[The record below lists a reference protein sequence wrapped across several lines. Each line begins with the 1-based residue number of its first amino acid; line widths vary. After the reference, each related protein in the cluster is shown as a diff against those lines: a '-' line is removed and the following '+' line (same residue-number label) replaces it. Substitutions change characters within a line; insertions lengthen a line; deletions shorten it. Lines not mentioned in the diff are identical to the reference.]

1 MSKTHWKKAF
11 NPNFMGA
18 WSIDE
23 GKELV
28 VTIEAAKKE
37 ELTNP
42 DGKKEECLVLQL
54 KGHKPM
60 VCNKTN
66 AKTIA
71 IVTGSPYLEDWPGKS
86 IQLYVEQVRAF
97 GETVP
102 ALRVRPVRPSGK
114 KKINAEQYK
123 RMKSAVASGKLDKA
137 QALNDYQLTESQHKE
152 ISAL

>member
-11 NPNFMGA
+11 NPNYLGA
-18 WSIDE
+18 WSLEE
-23 GKELV
+23 GKDMV
-28 VTIEAAKKE
+28 VTIEAAKRE
-37 ELTNP
+37 ELTNT
-42 DGKKEECLVLQL
+42 DGKKEECLVLYL
-54 KGHKPM
+54 KGQKPM

-66 AKTIA
+66 AKTIS

-102 ALRVRPVRPSGK
+102 ALRVRPVRPNTK
-114 KKINAEQYK
+114 KKLNAEQYK
-123 RMKSAVASGKLDKA
+123 RMKAAVQKGNIDKTRALSDYALTSA
-137 QALNDYQLTESQHKE
+137 QHAE

>member
-11 NPNFMGA
+11 NPNYLGA
-18 WSIDE
+18 WSLEE
-23 GKELV
+23 GKDMV
-28 VTIEAAKKE
+28 VTIEAAKRE
-37 ELTNP
+37 ELTNT
-42 DGKKEECLVLQL
+42 DGKKEECLVLHL
-54 KGHKPM
+54 KGQKPM

-71 IVTGSPYLEDWPGKS
+71 IVAGSPYLEDWPGKS

-102 ALRVRPVRPSGK
+102 ALRVRPVRPNTKKKLNQDQYDRMKAAVKSGK
-114 KKINAEQYK
+114 IDKI
-123 RMKSAVASGKLDKA
+123 R
-137 QALNDYQLTESQHKE
+137 ALNDYALTKSQHEE